1 MKKNI
6 VFQKK
11 RRTKGRKLKH
21 RVKKYYDDVDDAYY
35 TENDDNDY
43 EDDYENSE
51 ENENDSETVKAKKK
65 KKKKRKIL
73 VNPLNCKFIL

>member
-43 EDDYENSE
+43 EDYENSE
-51 ENENDSETVKAKKK
+51 ENENDSETVKAKQKK
-65 KKKKRKIL
+65 KEKKKGISKSIKL
-73 VNPLNCKFIL
+73 